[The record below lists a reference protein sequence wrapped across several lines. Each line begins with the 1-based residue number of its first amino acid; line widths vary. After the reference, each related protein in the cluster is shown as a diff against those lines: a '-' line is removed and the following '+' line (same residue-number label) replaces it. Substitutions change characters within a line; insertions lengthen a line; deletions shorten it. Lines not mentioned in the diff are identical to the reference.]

1 MSADAVNAVVQ
12 LAMDDPTFRI
22 RLATD
27 PQAALTGFDLTA
39 EERARFVAGG
49 AKAERLEER
58 ISKTNLSAAV
68 SATTSAPTLRPPSH
82 GKRTRRTNPR

>member
-1 MSADAVNAVVQ
+1 MSGDAVNAVVQ
-12 LAMDDPTFRI
+12 LAMDDPAFRL

-27 PQAALTGFDLTA
+27 PQAALAGFDLTA

-49 AKAERLEER
+49 AKAERLDER

-68 SATTSAPTLRPPSH
+68 SATTSAPELRPPSQ
-82 GKRTRRTNPR
+82 GTRTRRTRNR

>member
-1 MSADAVNAVVQ
+1 MSVDAVNAVVQ
-12 LAMDDPTFRI
+12 LAMDDPAFRI

-27 PQAALTGFDLTA
+27 PQAALAGFDLTA

-49 AKAERLEER
+49 ARAERLEER

-68 SATTSAPTLRPPSH
+68 MATTSAPELRPPSH
-82 GKRTRRTNPR
+82 RKRTQRTRTR

>member
-1 MSADAVNAVVQ
+1 MSVDAVNAVVQ
-12 LAMDDPTFRI
+12 LAMDDPAFRS

-27 PQAALTGFDLTA
+27 PQAALAGFDLTA

-58 ISKTNLSAAV
+58 ISRTNLSAAV
-68 SATTSAPTLRPPSH
+68 SATTSAPELRPPSH
-82 GKRTRRTNPR
+82 GTRTHRKKSR